1 MQTFGS
7 RRQVFNGNAL
17 KTSGGLSKKNLRKN
31 KHGRIVSVRASK
43 SARKH
48 NNLKK
53 AGWTAKKG
61 SFGAVKI
68 EDLKKVKKSKS
79 NKKKSKGRKRR

>member
-7 RRQVFNGNAL
+7 RRQVFNGNAQ
-17 KTSGGLSKKNLRKN
+17 KTRGGLSKKNLRKN
-31 KHGRIVSVRASK
+31 KYGRIVSVRASK
-43 SARKH
+43 SARKN

-61 SFGAVKI
+61 TFGALKI
-68 EDLKKVKKSKS
+68 EDLKKEKKSKS
-79 NKKKSKGRKRR
+79 KSKK